1 MIKPRFGGFRVFGNR
16 YYYDA
21 LYATLIHLMPK
32 NCLEIGTYF
41 GYSTEVFQ
49 KYFDNFRPDGKL
61 ITLDIKKYIDI
72 IHPSV
77 TQLLVHPYINDS
89 NKYHDVQPEN
99 ILPPINDAQDNI
111 NIVKNVFNE
120 QFDFCFLDGDH
131 NKPSIYNDFKL
142 ARALL
147 KEPQYILFDDIDVP
161 NHEST
166 NVYQNEILNNPD
178 LNVYDYGNWNVWIGA
193 ALLWNKN
200 ER

>member
-1 MIKPRFGGFRVFGNR
+1 MIQPRFSGFRVFGNR

-41 GYSTEVFQ
+41 GYSAEVFQ
-49 KYFDNFRPDGKL
+49 TYFDKFCPDGKL
-61 ITLDIKKYIDI
+61 ITLDIKKYVDLNQL
-72 IHPSV
+72 PNV
-77 TQLLVHPYINDS
+77 TQLVVHPYINNS

-99 ILPPINDAQDNI
+99 ILSPVDKPDKNI
-111 NIVKNVFNE
+111 SIVTNVFNNK
-120 QFDFCFLDGDH
+120 FDFCFLDGDH

-147 KEPQYILFDDIDVP
+147 KEPQYIMFDDIDVP

-166 NVYQNEILNNPD
+166 EVFNNEILNDEKLAVNT
-178 LNVYDYGNWNVWIGA
+178 YANWNVWIGA
-193 ALLWNKN
+193 ALLWNK
-200 ER
+200 